1 MPNRSK
7 QKGNRRE
14 RELVKLLHD
23 RGYTAERARGS
34 DGRSLGLHEE
44 VDVAA
49 TIHPDLAGG
58 KPTAT
63 RFQVK
68 GRAKLPKWLH
78 ITEGVDAVA
87 ICIDGGGGK
96 PAEWYLLQRL
106 EDAV

>member
-23 RGYTAERARGS
+23 RGYKAERSRGS

-44 VDVAA
+44 VDVLVSD
-49 TIHPDLAGG
+49 PDFKDRG
-58 KPTAT
+58 
-63 RFQVK
+63 RIQVK

-78 ITEGVDAVA
+78 INEGVDAVA

-96 PAEWYLLQRL
+96 PADWYLLQRL
-106 EDAV
+106 EDAL